1 VGKDSLTDNGVAS
14 RRFILKLKNDIQMNN
29 LPKMHKDCQ
38 AGNGAKPNVVRSFL
52 SRLFFCKIMDS
63 HEWTSNAQQGIPP
76 TPEQLKSV
84 AGFWDYAT
92 MYCKRCGHISEL
104 SKRCLCKYKN

>member
-1 VGKDSLTDNGVAS
+1 
-14 RRFILKLKNDIQMNN
+14 MNN
-29 LPKMHKDCQ
+29 LPKMYKDCQ

-104 SKRCLCKYKN
+104 SNYANTKIRIRD